1 MIDPSDFYR
10 LDLELTEDERLLR
23 DTLRAFVQ
31 REFMP
36 GVAAHFE
43 AGTFP
48 VDIALRLGELGLLGM
63 KYEGYGCA
71 GASNVDYGIACQ
83 ELEWGDSGLR
93 SFVSV
98 QTSLVIHPIHTWGSE
113 EQKRRYI
120 PSLARGELIGC
131 YGLTEPDHGSDPG
144 GMATRAVRDGDGFVL
159 NGAKMWITNGT
170 IADLAVVWARLD
182 DDIAGFIV
190 EKGTPGFTAPEMK
203 RKLSLRASVTSELV
217 FDEVRLPADSRL
229 PGASGL
235 GAPLGCLNEAR
246 YGIAWGAMGAAAAC
260 YECALDYV
268 RSREQFGK
276 PLAAFQMT
284 QEKLVRM
291 LSEITRGRLMNLRLG
306 RMKDAGIARH
316 VHVSLAKYANVS
328 AALEIAR
335 TARTL
340 LGANGITLEYP
351 PIRHAANLESV
362 LTYEGTHE
370 IHTLIVG
377 REITGEDA
385 FH

>member
-1 MIDPSDFYR
+1 MADELDFYR
-10 LDLELTEDERLLR
+10 IDQELSQEERLLR
-23 DTLRAFVQ
+23 DTVHAFVQ
-31 REFMP
+31 KEYLPDIAR
-36 GVAAHFE
+36 HFE
-43 AGTFP
+43 EATFP
-48 VDIALRLGELGLLGM
+48 RAIIPRLADLGLLGM

-71 GASNVDYGIACQ
+71 GGSNVDYGLACQ
-83 ELEWGDSGLR
+83 ELEWADSGLR

-113 EQKRRYI
+113 EQKRLYI
-120 PSLARGELIGC
+120 PKLAAGELIGC

-144 GMATRAVRDGDGFVL
+144 GMVTRAVRDGSGYVL

-170 IADLAVVWARLD
+170 IADIAVVWAKLED
-182 DDIAGFIV
+182 EVAGFLV

-203 RKLSLRASVTSELV
+203 QKLSLRASVTSELV
-217 FDEVRLPADSRL
+217 FDDVRLPAESRL
-229 PGASGL
+229 PGARGL

-246 YGIAWGAMGAAAAC
+246 YGIAWGAMGAASAC
-260 YECALDYV
+260 LECALDYV

-276 PLAAFQMT
+276 KLAAFQIT
-284 QEKLVRM
+284 QEKLVWM

-306 RMKDAGIARH
+306 RMKDAGVARH
-316 VHVSLAKYANVS
+316 THVSLAKYANVS
-328 AALEIAR
+328 VALQIAR
-335 TARTL
+335 AARAM

-377 REITGEDA
+377 RELTGEDA